1 MQRETRFIVTTSR
14 LIRLSRL
21 GIIVEVVGDMG
32 GGQVGMVL
40 GRLRH
45 GLDTL
50 MIVKNEMIK

>member
-21 GIIVEVVGDMG
+21 GIIVEVVEGMG
-32 GGQVGMVL
+32 GGLVGTVL

-50 MIVKNEMIK
+50 MIVKK